1 MSVKY
6 SRGGPHCRDLLE
18 KKEALY
24 KREALPKPKHAR
36 RPAKLGEGIYTEEE
50 LMTFVFTKSTS
61 LQSGLFTK
69 KALPRLQGRTAPVK
83 DEIVSLLPNLPSS
96 NDEDLHKG
104 VLELLFCLSHHL
116 EKKSPPKSQ

>member
-1 MSVKY
+1 MKKPCPFLVSSFINAAEAKNDFQLERKGIDILSCFFFSVKY

-50 LMTFVFTKSTS
+50 LITFVSKNLQACNQSLICTLIRKSHG
-61 LQSGLFTK
+61 Q
-69 KALPRLQGRTAPVK
+69 
-83 DEIVSLLPNLPSS
+83 
-96 NDEDLHKG
+96 
-104 VLELLFCLSHHL
+104 
-116 EKKSPPKSQ
+116 